1 MGNIYSLKESN
12 QIFNFDEQ
20 RMNINESF
28 LESKRLRLRP
38 FEMSDAERVAELAND
53 YSIYEMT
60 LRLPH
65 PYTLQDA
72 EQWIAIHPQLRETG
86 TETPFAIILKQVNAL
101 VGSIGL
107 KNIDHYNKSA
117 EIGYWIGRTWWN
129 KGIVTEA
136 AQRLLKYGF
145 EELGLNRIHGHFIP
159 KNAASGKVMEK
170 IGMRR
175 EGLLRQMVVKD
186 GVFEDIVLYSILAEE
201 YFNMKKP
208 EI

>member
-1 MGNIYSLKESN
+1 MNIYK
-12 QIFNFDEQ
+12 
-20 RMNINESF
+20 SF
-28 LESKRLRLRP
+28 LETQRLRLRP
-38 FEMSDAERVAELAND
+38 FEMNDAERVAELAND

-65 PYTLQDA
+65 PYTRHDA
-72 EQWIAIHPQLRETG
+72 EQWIAMHPQLRESG

-101 VGSIGL
+101 VGSISL
-107 KNIDHYNKSA
+107 KDFDPHNKSA

-145 EELGLNRIHGHFIP
+145 EELGLNRIHGNFIP
-159 KNAASGKVMEK
+159 KNVASQKVMEK
-170 IGMRR
+170 IGMSR
-175 EGLLRQMVVKD
+175 EGLLRQKVLKD
-186 GVFEDIVLYSILAEE
+186 GVFEDIVMYSILAEE
-201 YFNMKKP
+201 YFKMKKP